1 MQEETK
7 ILYNADCPVCRFEI
21 DHYASYSADRGLAL
35 RFDDLNSCDL
45 NGWGLSSDQ
54 AAKRLYVRK
63 SDQLYSGIPAFL
75 VLWQDM
81 PRYRFLARLIGLPII
96 KQAASAIYD
105 YVLAPIIYRWH
116 LRRQAR
122 RTAPQS
128 NGNSAGF

>member
-45 NGWGLSSDQ
+45 NSWGLSSDQ

-63 SDQLYSGIPAFL
+63 SGQLYSGIPSFL

-105 YVLAPIIYRWH
+105 YVLAPFIYRWH
-116 LRRQAR
+116 LRRQVR

>member
-1 MQEETK
+1 MPKETE
-7 ILYNADCPVCRFEI
+7 ILYNADCPICRFEI
-21 DHYASYSADRGLAL
+21 DHYASYSADRGLPL

-45 NGWGLSSDQ
+45 SSWGVSADQ

-63 SDQLYSGIPAFL
+63 AGQLYSGIPAFL

-81 PRYRFLARLIGLPII
+81 PRYRFLARLIGLPIL

-105 YVLAPIIYRWH
+105 YALAPVIYRWH

-122 RTAPQS
+122 RAAPQS
-128 NGNSAGF
+128 NGNSQSF

>member
-21 DHYASYSADRGLAL
+21 NHYASYSADRGLAL

-45 NGWGLSSDQ
+45 NSWGLSSDQ

-63 SDQLYSGIPAFL
+63 SGQLYSGIPAFL

-116 LRRQAR
+116 LRRQA
-122 RTAPQS
+122 PQS
-128 NGNSAGF
+128 NGNSADF

>member
-45 NGWGLSSDQ
+45 NSWGLSSDQ

-63 SDQLYSGIPAFL
+63 SGQLYSGIPAFL

-96 KQAASAIYD
+96 KQATSAIYD
-105 YVLAPIIYRWH
+105 YVLAPII
-116 LRRQAR
+116 
-122 RTAPQS
+122 
-128 NGNSAGF
+128 